1 MDLLQSMELVTKLA
15 QLGSFTKAADALSL
29 SRPQA
34 TRALK
39 ELEGSLGVRLFQRT
53 TRSVRLTAEGEKFCT
68 KARSILGDIDEV
80 TAMFGHPGKAF
91 GGRIR
96 IDIPA
101 AFAQQRFMEGLREFH
116 RAYPD
121 IEIVLGA
128 TDRAVDLVSEG
139 VDCALRLGEL
149 PDSTLI
155 SRPIGMATMVTCAAP
170 SYLREF
176 GEPRC
181 FEDLAQHQ
189 SVRFLSG
196 QNNRPLAW
204 QFSVA
209 GCEKSYV
216 GKPAMTVN
224 ESTSYVQ
231 CGIAGFGI
239 LQAPGITL
247 DQHLASGSLVEILRP
262 LRPKPRPVTI
272 LYPSQA
278 HLSPA
283 VEVFV
288 QWLRERF
295 PSLHPAWFEPARR

>member
-1 MDLLQSMELVTKLA
+1 MELLQSMELVAKLA
-15 QLGSFTKAADALSL
+15 QLGSFTKAAEAMSL

-39 ELEGSLGVRLFQRT
+39 ELESSLGVRLFQRT
-53 TRSVRLTAEGEKFCT
+53 TRSVRLTSEGEQFYGRVKT
-68 KARSILGDIDEV
+68 ILGDINEA
-80 TAMFGHPGKAF
+80 TAMFGSPGKTF

-101 AFAQQRFMEGLREFH
+101 AFAQQRFMEVLREFH
-116 RAYPD
+116 RDYKG
-121 IEIVLGA
+121 IEIVLGV
-128 TDRAVDLVSEG
+128 TDRTVDLVSEG

-149 PDSTLI
+149 PDSALI
-155 SRPIGMATMVTCAAP
+155 ARPIGMATMITCAAP

-176 GEPRC
+176 GEPQSV
-181 FEDLAQHQ
+181 EDLSAHHG
-189 SVRFLSG
+189 VRFLSG

-204 QFSVA
+204 HFMLD
-209 GCEKSYV
+209 GKEKSYAV
-216 GKPAMTVN
+216 KAAMTVN

-247 DQHLASGSLVEILRP
+247 DQHLASGALVEILRP

-272 LYPSQA
+272 LYPSQS

-283 VEVFV
+283 VDIFV
-288 QWLRERF
+288 HWLKERF
-295 PSLHPAWFEPARR
+295 PSLHPTWFTSVTR